1 MQIDVLFLGG
11 VKVNAHFNRF
21 VLSTDQSK
29 EDGGNETAPNSFMLF
44 LSSIATC
51 SGFYAL
57 KFCQARNISA
67 NDISIKMQSVW
78 SKENKK
84 LETISINIKLFPNF
98 PVKYKN
104 ALIRAIDQCSV
115 NKAIMN
121 PPEILIDSYIGE

>member
-1 MQIDVLFLGG
+1 MRIDVSFPGG
-11 VKVNAHFNRF
+11 AKVNAHFNGF
-21 VLSTDQSK
+21 VVNTDQSK
-29 EDGGNETAPNSFMLF
+29 EDGGNGTAPNSFMLF

-57 KFCQARNISA
+57 RFCQTRNISA
-67 NDISIKMQSVW
+67 NDLSIKMQSVW

-84 LETISINIKLFPNF
+84 LETISIKIKLSPNF
-98 PVKYKN
+98 PVKYKD

-115 NKAIMN
+115 KKAIMN